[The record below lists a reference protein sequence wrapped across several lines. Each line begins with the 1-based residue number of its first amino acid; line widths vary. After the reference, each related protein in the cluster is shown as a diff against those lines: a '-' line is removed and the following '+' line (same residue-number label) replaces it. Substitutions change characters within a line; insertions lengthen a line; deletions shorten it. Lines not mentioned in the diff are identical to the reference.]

1 MQVKILE
8 MKFIHSTRHFFE
20 RHGFGFF
27 QRLADRLG
35 MHAKNVRIYFIYV
48 TFFTV
53 GLSFGFYLTFVFAMK
68 LKDLIYT
75 KRSSVFD
82 L

>member
-1 MQVKILE
+1 MISK
-8 MKFIHSTRHFFE
+8 KFIHTTRYFFE

-35 MHAKNVRIYFIYV
+35 MRAKSVRIYFIYV

-53 GLSFGFYLTFVFAMK
+53 GLSFGFYLTFAFLMK
-68 LKDLIYT
+68 LKDLVYT

>member
-1 MQVKILE
+1 MIDS
-8 MKFIHSTRHFFE
+8 IRHFFE
-20 RHGFGFF
+20 RNGFGVFS
-27 QRLADRLG
+27 RLADRLG
-35 MHAKNVRIYFIYV
+35 MRALNVRLFFVYV

-53 GLSFGFYLTFVFAMK
+53 GLSFAFYLTMAFLLK
-68 LKDLIYT
+68 LKDMIYT

>member
-1 MQVKILE
+1 
-8 MKFIHSTRHFFE
+8 MKLIHAVRHFFE
-20 RHGFGFF
+20 RHGFGVFSRF
-27 QRLADRLG
+27 ADRLG
-35 MHAKNVRIYFIYV
+35 MRAKNVRIYFIYV

-53 GLSFGFYLTFVFAMK
+53 GLSFGLYLTLAFVLK
-68 LKDLIYT
+68 LKDMVST

>member
-1 MQVKILE
+1 MS
-8 MKFIHSTRHFFE
+8 FIHSVRHFFE
-20 RHGFGFF
+20 RHGFGVFS
-27 QRLADRLG
+27 RLADKLG
-35 MHAKNVRIYFIYV
+35 MRAKSVRIYFIYV

-53 GLSFGFYLTFVFAMK
+53 GLSFGFYLTFAFVLK
-68 LKDLIYT
+68 LKDFIHT

>member
-1 MQVKILE
+1 
-8 MKFIHSTRHFFE
+8 MKFINDVRYFFE
-20 RHGFGFF
+20 RHGFGVFSRF
-27 QRLADRLG
+27 ADRLG
-35 MHAKNVRIYFIYV
+35 MRAKNVRIYFIYV

-53 GLSFGFYLTFVFAMK
+53 GLSFGFYLTLAFVLK
-68 LKDLIYT
+68 LKDMISV

>member
-1 MQVKILE
+1 MSLTSI
-8 MKFIHSTRHFFE
+8 RYFFE
-20 RHGFGFF
+20 RNGFGVFA
-27 QRLADRLG
+27 RLADRLG
-35 MHAKNVRIYFIYV
+35 MRAKNVRIYFIYV
-48 TFFTV
+48 TFLSV
-53 GLSFGFYLTFVFAMK
+53 GLSFGIYLTLAFLMK

>member
-1 MQVKILE
+1 MIDS
-8 MKFIHSTRHFFE
+8 IRYFFE
-20 RHGFGFF
+20 RNGFHVSS
-27 QRLADRLG
+27 RLADRIGLR
-35 MHAKNVRIYFIYV
+35 ALNVRLFFIYV

-53 GLSFGFYLTFVFAMK
+53 GLSFGFYLTMAFLLK
-68 LKDLIYT
+68 LKDMVYT

>member
-1 MQVKILE
+1 MNL
-8 MKFIHSTRHFFE
+8 IHDVRHFFE
-20 RHGFGFF
+20 RHGFGVFSRF
-27 QRLADRLG
+27 ADRLG
-35 MHAKNVRIYFIYV
+35 MRAKNVRLFFIYV

-53 GLSFGFYLTFVFAMK
+53 GLSFGLYLTLAFVLK
-68 LKDLIYT
+68 LKDMIST

>member
-1 MQVKILE
+1 MIDR
-8 MKFIHSTRHFFE
+8 IRHFFE
-20 RHGFGFF
+20 INGFGVFS
-27 QRLADRLG
+27 RLADGLG
-35 MHAKNVRIYFIYV
+35 MRAVNVRLYFIYV

-53 GLSFGFYLTFVFAMK
+53 GLSFGFYLTLAFVFK

>member
-1 MQVKILE
+1 
-8 MKFIHSTRHFFE
+8 MKNTRFIHTIRHFFE

-35 MHAKNVRIYFIYV
+35 MRAKNVRIYFIYV

>member
-1 MQVKILE
+1 MSRGKL
-8 MKFIHSTRHFFE
+8 IHEIRHFFE
-20 RHGFGFF
+20 RNSFGFF

-35 MHAKNVRIYFIYV
+35 MRAKSVRIFFIYI

-53 GLSFGFYLTFVFAMK
+53 GLSFAFYLTFAFAMK
-68 LKDLIYT
+68 LKDLVYT

>member
-1 MQVKILE
+1 
-8 MKFIHSTRHFFE
+8 MKSMHAIRHFFE
-20 RHGFGFF
+20 RHGFGVFS
-27 QRLADRLG
+27 RLADRLG

-53 GLSFGFYLTFVFAMK
+53 GLSFGFYLTFAFLIK